1 MNEGITISGR
11 NVSITFIGIGP
22 VESYFCRIDGSPFLP
37 CKFDKFLTRSC
48 GYNHSMLTSMITNT
62 GSSPVEYSNL
72 EHGIHTVRV
81 KSQKCGDNDKRL
93 SFKITI

>member
-1 MNEGITISGR
+1 MCDCIS
-11 NVSITFIGIGP
+11 
-22 VESYFCRIDGSPFLP
+22 
-37 CKFDKFLTRSC
+37 
-48 GYNHSMLTSMITNT
+48 T

-72 EHGIHTVRV
+72 EHGIHKVRV